1 MNQFLYYGFFGKF
14 LYNLLQLDEVAYP
27 QVWVLYIAMF
37 IVVMIFV
44 SVKFIPKLLM
54 LGVIFLIGGIMWS
67 ASILG
72 ISLFFYILYLIS
84 NIGEEKRRREAEML
98 SKMSPEERRLYQI
111 QKDIDSIKDDIDDL
125 KWGRW

>member
-14 LYNLLQLDEVAYP
+14 LYNLLQLDEVEYP

-37 IVVMIFV
+37 IVVIIFV

-54 LGVIFLIGGIMWS
+54 LGIIFLIGGIMLS

-84 NIGEEKRRREAEML
+84 NIGEEKRRRETEML

>member
-14 LYNLLQLDEVAYP
+14 LHILLQQDEVESP
-27 QVWVLYIAMF
+27 QVWVLYIALF
-37 IVVMIFV
+37 IVAIIFV

-54 LGVIFLIGGIMWS
+54 LGIIFLIGGIMLL

-72 ISLFFYILYLIS
+72 MSLVLYILYLIS
-84 NIGEEKRRREAEML
+84 NIGEEKRRRETEML

>member
-1 MNQFLYYGFFGKF
+1 
-14 LYNLLQLDEVAYP
+14 
-27 QVWVLYIAMF
+27 MF
-37 IVVMIFV
+37 IVVIIFV

>member
-14 LYNLLQLDEVAYP
+14 LYNLLQLDEVEYP

-37 IVVMIFV
+37 IVVIIFV